1 MQAAIEGRA
10 EVLLTIYL
18 LSLFLISSFLDGKIK
33 HRYFTC
39 SNSLINLCH
48 SYLNVEEKNKY
59 LIVCSNFKRELL
71 RTCYKRADTDEPEE
85 ERYGDLL
92 RDLFITDVIK
102 FALPF
107 EYCVLRHSPH
117 LPLENLETFSSN
129 TISLLIDFLPQLY
142 ELSTVYRS
150 ESAKVLRLLDE
161 LIYTIRF
168 TLKQAQTVASYDRAV
183 KAKLLFE
190 KFSYILNDRALGYGY
205 THLVKT
211 LLKPNRIS
219 KRPKSDFDSGLRK
232 KKLTDDGPPQ
242 IPNPSVCVKDK
253 AGKSPKTCDESSD
266 KDKAGKSPKAR
277 DESSDKD
284 KAGKSPKARDESSDK
299 DKAGKSPKARDESSD
314 KDKAGKSPK
323 ARDESSDKDKAGKS
337 LEDLD
342 DLDANSQNA
351 EDAVTHADNDLN
363 IIARFKQTECGPS
376 QQTGLPANVLERNN
390 SIDTKCD
397 TTATHDLVRSCISI
411 ANCLNEKFWETQSS
425 HEQNRLSNRIP
436 AYVTPRT
443 KPDLLPAWYDWLIA
457 RFIPRDTRP
466 HRPSTPP
473 LNPNTSL
480 ALTGELLRQ
489 RMSQRNYR
497 IASMVHLQGFRLLDM
512 SAAGLYLDEDEDV
525 FRCFRCSFAVPRS
538 RWPEEENPWEVHRRM
553 SPDCPL
559 VNADAQHAQGR
570 QLRSSE

>member
-1 MQAAIEGRA
+1 MQAAIEA
-10 EVLLTIYL
+10 LLTIYL

-33 HRYFTC
+33 YRHFAC

-48 SYLNVEEKNKY
+48 SYLTVEEKNKD

-71 RTCYKRADTDEPEE
+71 LICYKRADTDEPEE
-85 ERYGDLL
+85 KRYGDLL
-92 RDLFITDVIK
+92 RNLFITDVIK

-107 EYCVLRHSPH
+107 EYCVLRHSLH
-117 LPLENLETFSSN
+117 LPLENLKTFSSN
-129 TISLLIDFLPQLY
+129 TTSLVIDFLPQLY
-142 ELSTVYRS
+142 ALSTIYRS
-150 ESAKVLRLLDE
+150 ESANVLTLLDE
-161 LIYTIRF
+161 LTDAIRF
-168 TLKQAQTVASYDRAV
+168 TLKQAQAVASYDRAV

-190 KFSYILNDRALGYGY
+190 KFSYTLNDRALGYGS

-211 LLKPNRIS
+211 PLKLNRIS
-219 KRPKSDFDSGLRK
+219 KRPKCDFDSGLRK
-232 KKLTDDGPPQ
+232 KKLTDDGPAQ
-242 IPNPSVCVKDK
+242 IPNPSVCV
-253 AGKSPKTCDESSD
+253 

-299 DKAGKSPKARDESSD
+299 DKAGKSPKARDENSD
-314 KDKAGKSPK
+314 KDKAV
-323 ARDESSDKDKAGKS
+323 KS

-363 IIARFKQTECGPS
+363 IITRFKQTECGPS
-376 QQTGLPANVLERNN
+376 QQTGPPPNVLERNN

-397 TTATHDLVRSCISI
+397 TTTMHDLVRSYISI
-411 ANCLNEKFWETQSS
+411 ANSLNEKFWETQSS
-425 HEQNRLSNRIP
+425 HEQNRLSTRTA

-443 KPDLLPAWYDWLIA
+443 KPDLLPGYDWLFA

-480 ALTGELLRQ
+480 ALNGERLRQ

-497 IASMVHLQGFRLLDM
+497 IASMVHLLD
-512 SAAGLYLDEDEDV
+512 
-525 FRCFRCSFAVPRS
+525 R
-538 RWPEEENPWEVHRRM
+538 
-553 SPDCPL
+553 
-559 VNADAQHAQGR
+559 
-570 QLRSSE
+570 